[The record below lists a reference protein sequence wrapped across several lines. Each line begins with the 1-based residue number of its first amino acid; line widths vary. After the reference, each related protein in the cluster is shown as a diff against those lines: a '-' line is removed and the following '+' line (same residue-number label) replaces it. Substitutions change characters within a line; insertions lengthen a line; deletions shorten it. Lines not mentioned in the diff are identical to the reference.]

1 MAKIRRG
8 LPKKGAMPFRYVLL
22 LSFIFF
28 ILSTAAGLY
37 IVNKE
42 IQPVLM
48 SIAETETQKIASLII
63 NDALKKQLEEEG
75 DPSKLI
81 QTDVNKEGKLI
92 DLDAAGVRKMMA
104 SYTDHLQKNLILAE
118 KGNLKTLNIPELGD
132 TSENFIYQIPL
143 GQTTGNVLLGNTGPR
158 IPVRFEMIG
167 HALTDSKII
176 AEPYGIN
183 NALIK
188 INIHVKVNLR
198 VIIPFSSK
206 STTVTANIPV
216 DLKSVIGDVPDY
228 YNNGGGQAP
237 SIELD

>member
-1 MAKIRRG
+1 MAKFRRR
-8 LPKKGAMPFRYVLL
+8 LPKRGPMPFRYVLL

-28 ILSTAAGLY
+28 LLSTAAGLY

-48 SIAETETQKIASLII
+48 SIAEAETQKIASLII

-75 DPSKLI
+75 DTGKL
-81 QTDVNKEGKLI
+81 VNANVDKEGKLI
-92 DLDAAGVRKMMA
+92 DLDSSGVRKMLA
-104 SYTDHLQKNLILAE
+104 GFTDHIQRNLLLAE
-118 KGNLKTLNIPELGD
+118 KGNLAVLDIPELKD
-132 TSENFIYQIPL
+132 SKENFIYQIPL
-143 GQTTGNVLLGNTGPR
+143 GQTTGNVLLGGIGPK
-158 IPVRFEMIG
+158 IPVRFELIG
-167 HALTDSKII
+167 HALTDSKTT

-188 INIHVKVNLR
+188 INIDVKVNLR

-206 STTVTANIPV
+206 STTVSTSIPV
-216 DLKSVIGDVPDY
+216 DIKTVIGDVPDY

-237 SIELD
+237 AIELK